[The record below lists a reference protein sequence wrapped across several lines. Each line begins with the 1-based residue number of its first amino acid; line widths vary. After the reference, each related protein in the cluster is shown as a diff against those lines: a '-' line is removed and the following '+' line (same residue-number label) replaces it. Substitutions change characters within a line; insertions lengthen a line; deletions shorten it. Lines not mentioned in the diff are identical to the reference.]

1 MRSYVLHRDMPLG
14 YILYTEVD
22 NYVKI
27 TNFKSYLV
35 LSNTSKLLRIVL
47 RGSMS
52 DRMKNNGSFFRDI
65 DFTNFKTKKTD
76 FVVQFSLKI
85 A

>member
-1 MRSYVLHRDMPLG
+1 MPLG
-14 YILYTEVD
+14 YILYTEVA
-22 NYVKI
+22 NNVKS

-35 LSNTSKLLRIVL
+35 LGNTSTRPQIVRRGLL
-47 RGSMS
+47 S
-52 DRMKNNGSFFRDI
+52 DRIKNNGSFFRDI

>member
-1 MRSYVLHRDMPLG
+1 MSLG
-14 YILYTEVD
+14 YILYTEVA
-22 NYVKI
+22 NKVKS

-35 LSNTSKLLRIVL
+35 LGNTSTRPKIVRMDLL
-47 RGSMS
+47 S
-52 DRMKNNGSFFRDI
+52 DRKKNNESFFRDI

-76 FVVQFSLKI
+76 FVVRFSLKI